1 MNRTKKL
8 LAALDARERIRQR
21 LYEEHSRVNGK
32 QLEARRTLRRR
43 YKKMRAELRKS
54 GIYDSL
60 NCEAKIH
67 RVIVTSQVFPSTT
80 FPWKALE
87 ELPGAQVVKPRR
99 IFGQLYAEVTRIR
112 LPGSIREIFVY
123 TKPRDG
129 WSPRFRIVIIPRNQT
144 SVRCMDFEKVLE
156 CLPNFKVVLVEF
168 ALDFPIASIMDLQ
181 FVQRWVLFGKIRP
194 RFVGINPLHDSWGT
208 RKGTKF
214 IRVYARFNTDALRI
228 EFELH
233 SSFLRKHRINHPSN
247 FVNLAG
253 ILRSHIF
260 FAKLH
265 QKRLVQQLQ
274 LRSLSEPEIRNIL
287 GQVEDRDGCL
297 YDALKYLRRKVGLK
311 NSHRILIPHDEV
323 NQLVANALKRW
334 SETWLTKVAGTERRP

>member
-1 MNRTKKL
+1 VNPAQKIS
-8 LAALDARERIRQR
+8 AALGAKERIRQR
-21 LYEEHSRVNGK
+21 LCEEHLRANRK
-32 QLEARRTLRRR
+32 QLEARRTLSRR
-43 YKKMRAELRKS
+43 YEKMREELRKT
-54 GIYDSL
+54 GKYDSL

-67 RVIVTSQVFPSTT
+67 RVIVTSEVFPSTA
-80 FPWKALE
+80 FPWKALR

-99 IFGQLYAEVTRIR
+99 IFGQAYTEVTRIR
-112 LPGSIREIFVY
+112 LRGSIREIFVY
-123 TKPRDG
+123 ARPRNG
-129 WSPRFRIVIIPRNQT
+129 WSPRFRIVIIPQNQT
-144 SVRCMDFEKVLE
+144 SVRCTDFEKVLE

-168 ALDFPIASIMDLQ
+168 ALDFPIGSIMDLQ
-181 FVQRWVLFGKIRP
+181 FVQRWVLFGKIWP

-208 RKGTKF
+208 RTGATF
-214 IRVYARFNTDALRI
+214 IRVYARFETDALRI

-233 SSFLRKHRINHPSN
+233 SSFLRQHGVNHPAD

-260 FAKLH
+260 FAKLD

-274 LRSLSEPEIRNIL
+274 LLGLSEPKIRNIL
-287 GQVEDRDGCL
+287 GQVEDRDEWL

-311 NSHRILIPHDEV
+311 NGRRILIPHDEV

-334 SETWLTKVAGTERRP
+334 SETWLTKAARTERRP

>member
-21 LYEEHSRVNGK
+21 LCEEHSRVNGK
-32 QLEARRTLRRR
+32 RLEARRTLCRR
-43 YKKMRAELRKS
+43 YGKMREELRKT
-54 GIYDSL
+54 GRCDPL
-60 NCEAKIH
+60 TCEAKIH
-67 RVIVTSQVFPSTT
+67 RVIVTSEIFPLNT
-80 FPWKALE
+80 FPWGALE
-87 ELPGAQVVKPRR
+87 ELPRAQVVKPRR
-99 IFGQLYAEVTRIR
+99 IFRQAYTEVTRIR
-112 LPGSIREIFVY
+112 LRGSIREIFVY

-129 WSPRFRIVIIPRNQT
+129 WSPPFRVVIIPQNRT
-144 SVRCMDFEKVLE
+144 SVRCVDLEKILE

-168 ALDFPIASIMDLQ
+168 ALDFPIGSIMDLQ
-181 FVQRWVLFGKIRP
+181 FVQRWVLFGKIWP

-214 IRVYARFNTDALRI
+214 IRVYARFETDALRI

-233 SSFLRKHRINHPSN
+233 SSFLRQHGVNHPAD

-260 FAKLH
+260 FAKLD

-274 LRSLSEPEIRNIL
+274 LLALSEPKIRNIL
-287 GQVEDRDGCL
+287 EQVEDRDECL
-297 YDALKYLRRKVGLK
+297 YGELKYLRRKVGLK
-311 NSHRILIPHDEV
+311 NSRRILIPHDEV

-334 SETWLTKVAGTERRP
+334 SETWLTKAARKERRP